1 MGVATGMVERFADQ
15 ARQRI
20 EEALTDL
27 SANQAEG
34 VWRQAERDLQEHYER
49 LRESLR
55 PMNVGWGHTV
65 SGTTPEH
72 PLGSHA
78 SFNLPAG
85 YVFSDDG
92 TLVTT
97 VGNPDAPPVDVTV
110 DFWHYGSQL
119 RYTSEVSRRG
129 SALRE
134 GPAGVIDCPSGVIGS
149 YNAIKAAMAVIGQF
163 IDASGPVIREHLSG
177 LACGRGASKHMG
189 CGSTSTGPC
198 HSPTCRFFDL
208 PRAACDFGS
217 RLFSV
222 VRAASGAHVPSMCP
236 DRSPPLG
243 QRRRPTA

>member
-1 MGVATGMVERFADQ
+1 MPSEWERLLGVATGMVERLADQ

-27 SANQAEG
+27 STNQAEG

-78 SFNLPAG
+78 SFHLPAG

-97 VGNPDAPPVDVTV
+97 VGNPDTPPVDVTV
-110 DFWHYGSQL
+110 DFWQHGSQL

-134 GPAGVIDCPSGVIGS
+134 GPSGVIDCPSGVIGS
-149 YNAIKAAMAVIGQF
+149 YSAIKAAMAAIGQF

-177 LACGRGASKHMG
+177 LACGRTG
-189 CGSTSTGPC
+189 CGLTSSSRC
-198 HSPTCRFFDL
+198 SSPSSRTCTIWLR
-208 PRAACDFGS
+208 
-217 RLFSV
+217 
-222 VRAASGAHVPSMCP
+222 
-236 DRSPPLG
+236 
-243 QRRRPTA
+243 

>member
-1 MGVATGMVERFADQ
+1 MVERLADQ

-27 SANQAEG
+27 STNQAEG

-97 VGNPDAPPVDVTV
+97 VGNPDTPPVDVTV
-110 DFWHYGSQL
+110 DFWHHGSQL

-134 GPAGVIDCPSGVIGS
+134 GPSGVIDCPSGVIGS
-149 YNAIKAAMAVIGQF
+149 YSAIKAAMAEIGQF
-163 IDASGPVIREHLSG
+163 IDASGPVIREHLSE
-177 LACGRGASKHMG
+177 LARERPCYPLARLPPEGAAPVSDR
-189 CGSTSTGPC
+189 TS
-198 HSPTCRFFDL
+198 
-208 PRAACDFGS
+208 
-217 RLFSV
+217 
-222 VRAASGAHVPSMCP
+222 
-236 DRSPPLG
+236 
-243 QRRRPTA
+243 